1 MNCPGSHFGMTQKLK
16 YKIMEA
22 QNIVDSNCC
31 KFIYSGVLI
40 GILCLMHTTKKENSE
55 CRSRSAV
62 I

>member
-1 MNCPGSHFGMTQKLK
+1 MNCPDSHFGMTQKLK

-31 KFIYSGVLI
+31 KFTGVLI